1 MKRFIQYTAI
11 VIALSLAA
19 SCNPI
24 GEGTSESGL
33 ISFEPQSVETKALIN
48 SATDLQSQKFTVKD
62 MMGNTAY
69 IDNYIAYNSTSSSW
83 EYQTTPT
90 SYPWAD
96 GTHKLFGF
104 TYGSGSFADNTWS
117 IPSTTLKTN
126 LNQTDLLYSTIVNT
140 TAADW
145 KAAASGHTTSTP
157 VTLKMHHL
165 LSAVRIT
172 LVNNTGV
179 DVTVSSVEF
188 NLPITASTSV
198 NFAGDDAVRATPT
211 FPSTGSTGN
220 FVGTFTSATLAAGES
235 VDALSGTKVTTSTP
249 AAAYMIWPQTL
260 VKTET
265 SATATL
271 TITLGDNSD
280 PKIVKL
286 PAGSWKAGEINN
298 YTLVLYPGDLELV
311 FNVMPWEPV
320 SVDPIDTSTG
330 SINMSNVTW
339 MNTKVKRT
347 QDGEVLN
354 TVDDDNYT
362 VYMYKD
368 PLVNTGTSTNP
379 NWTQYTAN
387 NGYSP
392 AQGYF
397 TVNYPDKGLFKIE
410 LIPAYGQSAV
420 PANTFKIQI
429 YGKPSDNPNATPAQY
444 VWRDIKATEDL
455 EDWRERVGTN
465 SNPVTIYF
473 RIIAATEA
481 PTNGAKAQINIWF
494 KPEGGDEWISAYSEI
509 RANYAATITN

>member
-33 ISFEPQSVETKALIN
+33 ISFEPQAVATKAMVNSTADLI
-48 SATDLQSQKFTVKD
+48 SQNMKFAVKD
-62 MMGNTAY
+62 LMGTTAY

-90 SYPWAD
+90 SYPWTD
-96 GTHKLFGF
+96 GEHKFFGF
-104 TYGSGSFADNTWS
+104 TYGSGSFSNNVWS
-117 IPSTTLKTN
+117 IASSTLTTTS
-126 LNQTDLLYSTIVNT
+126 NQIDLLYSDIVS
-140 TAADW
+140 TAFPGW
-145 KAAASGHTTSTP
+145 KEGHSSSSP
-157 VTLKMHHL
+157 VPLTMHHL
-165 LSAVRIT
+165 LSAVRVT

-179 DVTVSSVEF
+179 DVTVSNVAF
-188 NLPITASTSV
+188 NLPITASASV
-198 NFAGDDAVRATPT
+198 SFAGDDAVAAAPS

-220 FVGTFTSATLAAGES
+220 FVGSFTSATLATGES

-260 VKTET
+260 VKNET
-265 SATATL
+265 TTTATL
-271 TITLGDNSD
+271 TITFGDNST
-280 PKIVKL
+280 KTVEF
-286 PAGSWKAGEINN
+286 PAGTWEAGKINN
-298 YTLVLYPGDLELV
+298 YSLVLYPGDLKLI
-311 FNVMPWEPV
+311 FNVMDWEPV
-320 SVDPIDTSTG
+320 SIDPIDTSTG

-347 QDGEVLN
+347 TDGEELN
-354 TVDDDNYT
+354 TVVNDVYA
-362 VYMYKD
+362 VYMYKN
-368 PLVNTGTSTNP
+368 PYINMGTSTNP
-379 NWTQYTAN
+379 NWVPYTDFT
-387 NGYSP
+387 YYP

-455 EDWRERVGTN
+455 EDWRQRNGNT
-465 SNPVTIYF
+465 SNPITIYF
-473 RIIAATEA
+473 RIIAVSDALSD
-481 PTNGAKAQINIWF
+481 GQKAQINIWF
-494 KPEGGDEWISAYSEI
+494 KPDPVATSEWISAYSEI